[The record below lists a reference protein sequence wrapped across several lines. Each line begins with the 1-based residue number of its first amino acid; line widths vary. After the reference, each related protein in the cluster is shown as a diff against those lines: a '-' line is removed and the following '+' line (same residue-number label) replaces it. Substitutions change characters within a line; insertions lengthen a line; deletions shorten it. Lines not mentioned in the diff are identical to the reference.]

1 MRRHRMPL
9 NGCTFLPLNLR
20 YFRRFHY
27 ALKSKDLKPQTHQQ
41 HWLLQQ
47 RCPCAPPR
55 PCCTA
60 VTAGSGGTA
69 WRPPGTCMLCV
80 CGELCPAGSQAVCVV
95 LKGDAL
101 CRCCVTKDGRSS
113 LNINAHVLKV
123 LGLPAR

>member
-1 MRRHRMPL
+1 MRRHRTPL

-41 HWLLQQ
+41 HWLLQHAARVHLHVHAALRSLQ
-47 RCPCAPPR
+47 AAVAQPGGPPAPA
-55 PCCTA
+55 C
-60 VTAGSGGTA
+60 
-69 WRPPGTCMLCV
+69 CV

>member
-1 MRRHRMPL
+1 MRRHRTPL

-47 RCPCAPPR
+47 RCPCAPPC

-80 CGELCPAGSQAVCVV
+80 WGAVPGWQSGC
-95 LKGDAL
+95 L
-101 CRCCVTKDGRSS
+101 CRAERRRPVPLLCHKGRTELAKYKRSRPEGPRS
-113 LNINAHVLKV
+113 P
-123 LGLPAR
+123 G